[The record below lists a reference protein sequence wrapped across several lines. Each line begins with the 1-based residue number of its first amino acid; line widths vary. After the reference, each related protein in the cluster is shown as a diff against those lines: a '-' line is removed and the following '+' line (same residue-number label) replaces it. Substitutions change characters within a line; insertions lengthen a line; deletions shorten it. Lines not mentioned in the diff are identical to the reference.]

1 MSKWSLM
8 KIVYN
13 LHMQV
18 KLTNKAYRLLESS
31 YRADEETKKR
41 VEKRIQDI
49 MARRQQYVI
58 KFFGEIR

>member
-1 MSKWSLM
+1 
-8 KIVYN
+8 
-13 LHMQV
+13 MQV
-18 KLTNKAYRLLESS
+18 KLTNKAFRLLQTS